1 MATLTTTTVRAWA
14 HCRDPRCPGVEQEP
28 VDATRHLTEWSFV
41 DNGGNLP
48 GVERS
53 TDLFVFADASQAPCP
68 HCGLDREVSAQQR
81 PNLPPLS
88 GHRQDGLL
96 YVKQF
101 DAGKQ
106 PAGND
111 AIVAQLMAQ
120 VAELSARIA
129 SGNPDAQPPERRAAS
144 RQNTDTQPSVSL
156 ATPPKPSDEPREPE
170 TSDLATDEDAAEEEL
185 RKAAIY
191 ERRMA
196 ALTKA
201 RAAKAAKAK
210 A

>member
-1 MATLTTTTVRAWA
+1 MATLTTTTVPAFA

-28 VDATRHLTEWSFV
+28 VDATRHLTEWSYV

-53 TDLFVFADASQAPCP
+53 TAIFVFADESQAPCP
-68 HCGLDREVSAQQR
+68 HCGTDREVSAQKR

-120 VAELSARIA
+120 VAELSARVA
-129 SGNPDAQPPERRAAS
+129 AKANPGAQSTAQLSPAVEDTGDEPHLSQEPE
-144 RQNTDTQPSVSL
+144 PI
-156 ATPPKPSDEPREPE
+156 SDEEQARQAEIRLRRIE
-170 TSDLATDEDAAEEEL
+170 ALA
-185 RKAAIY
+185 
-191 ERRMA
+191 
-196 ALTKA
+196 KA
-201 RAAKAAKAK
+201 RAARATKRAKQP
-210 A
+210 